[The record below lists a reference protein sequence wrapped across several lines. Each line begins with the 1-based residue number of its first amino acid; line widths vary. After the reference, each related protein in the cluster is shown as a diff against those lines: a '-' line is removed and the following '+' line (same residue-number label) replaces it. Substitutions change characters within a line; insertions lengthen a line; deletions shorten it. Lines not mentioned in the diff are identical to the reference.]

1 MKTTKIY
8 FSDLYVSQDVFQ
20 QSRLVFPF
28 FLVIRR
34 REPLFNQWSTNRGGG
49 LTNQHGTVYLSCVH
63 EGAASDHSEFVAGAK

>member
-34 REPLFNQWSTNRGGG
+34 REPLFNQWSTNRGG
-49 LTNQHGTVYLSCVH
+49 
-63 EGAASDHSEFVAGAK
+63 D